1 MKFIDDLIM
10 LLNWARQGW
19 EVHPI
24 DIESDF
30 GGWI

>member
-1 MKFIDDLIM
+1 MRFLNDLIM
-10 LLNWARQGW
+10 LYRWAKEGW

-24 DIESDF
+24 DIDSEF